1 MTSDISLTGEFSSRA
16 DLADFGATLDTVLL
30 DQWDDEIG
38 EEPAGDDRSVI
49 VNIEISVSEA
59 ENLSE

>member
-1 MTSDISLTGEFSSRA
+1 MTNDISLTGEFSSRA

-38 EEPAGDDRSVI
+38 EEPAGDDRPVI
-49 VNIEISVSEA
+49 VDIEISVAEA
-59 ENLSE
+59 ENLSK